1 MGIQFE
7 YTGRNTPQCNSL
19 AEVTFHTKLDDRGH
33 TCMFV
38 GYSTTHAGN
47 TYRMWDPRSRRVHIT
62 RDILWLNKMFFNQSD
77 NVRITYTRG
86 ISRNLD
92 TENLEVKS
100 VKSDDNQNNNDNKDK
115 SVEDLVS
122 ELFDDAINDNAGKGG
137 RNMDKS
143 GEQITTTRFGRSVRP
158 PAKYDEHLYNVNGG
172 T

>member
-7 YTGRNTPQCNSL
+7 YTGRNTPQRNSL

-86 ISRNLD
+86 ISRNLE

-122 ELFDDAINDNAGKGG
+122 ELFDDAINDNAGIGS